1 MAAAEPATGRAPIM
15 LSAGEASGDLHGGT
29 LCRALR
35 EMEPGLRLVGMGGGH
50 MRAAGMDV
58 VVDPTA
64 HAAVGTSEAVG
75 RIPALY
81 RAYRAL
87 GARLDAERPRALVL
101 IDFPEFNLRLARHAQ
116 SWGGMK

>member
-1 MAAAEPATGRAPIM
+1 M
-15 LSAGEASGDLHGGT
+15 
-29 LCRALR
+29 
-35 EMEPGLRLVGMGGGH
+35 RLVGMGGGR

-58 VVDPTA
+58 LVDPTA

-87 GARLDAERPRALVL
+87 AARLDAERPRALVL
-101 IDFPEFNLRLARHAQ
+101 IDFPEFNLRLARRARAAACRW
-116 SWGGMK
+116 STSSRPSSGPGARAASARWPGG